1 MRAILDTH
9 AFLWFIT
16 NDPKLSSTARVLI
29 ADPSNEILISP
40 ASYWEI
46 AIKIKLGKYPISVPY
61 LTLITEGIDNN
72 GFKILP
78 IEPKHTAKLTT
89 LDLHHHD
96 PFDRLISAQA
106 MVEGISMVSADVA
119 FDLYSVPRIW

>member
-96 PFDRLISAQA
+96 PFDRLMAAQA

-119 FDLYSVPRIW
+119 FDLYSVHRIW

>member
-96 PFDRLISAQA
+96 PFDRLMAAQA